1 MDKVWEIFLLIVG
14 VIEVWSLFVE
24 PSIKEREDALAK
36 KRREQLE
43 HRRNKIKV
51 DLEELEALQKFNQ
64 KKE

>member
-14 VIEVWSLFVE
+14 VIEIWSLFVE

-36 KRREQLE
+36 KRRENLE
-43 HRRNKIKV
+43 LRREKLKV

>member
-1 MDKVWEIFLLIVG
+1 
-14 VIEVWSLFVE
+14 VE
-24 PSIKEREDALAK
+24 PSIKEREDALVK

-43 HRRNKIKV
+43 LRREKLKV

>member
-14 VIEVWSLFVE
+14 VIEIWNLFVE

-36 KRREQLE
+36 KRRKNLE
-43 HRRNKIKV
+43 LRREKLKV

>member
-43 HRRNKIKV
+43 LRREKLKV
-51 DLEELEALQKFNQ
+51 DLEELESLQKFNQ

>member
-14 VIEVWSLFVE
+14 VIEIWSLFVE

-36 KRREQLE
+36 KRRENLE
-43 HRRNKIKV
+43 LRRERLKV
-51 DLEELEALQKFNQ
+51 DLEELEAFQKFNQ